1 MGKKAISKASAI
13 HRTVPVSEQNTVV
26 LKQVYLSLE
35 GNAGKV
41 KILHSIDLQITQ
53 GSSCALVGP
62 SGSGKSSLLM
72 VMAGL
77 EQATKGSVTVLGQD
91 ISSMPENQLAQFRR
105 GQVGV
110 VFQSFHLIPSMTA
123 LQNVATALEL
133 AGTRDPFERAQ
144 QKLADVGLTHRSEHF
159 PKQLSGGEQQRVA
172 LARALASDPKIVFAD
187 EPTGNLDAANG
198 AGIADILFTMTKG
211 QPDTTLILVTH
222 DAELAARCDRIVH
235 LRDGKISERPVT

>member
-1 MGKKAISKASAI
+1 
-13 HRTVPVSEQNTVV
+13 VSEQKTVV

-35 GNAGKV
+35 GNAGTIE
-41 KILHSIDLQITQ
+41 ILHSIDLQITQ

-105 GQVGV
+105 GKVGV

>member
-1 MGKKAISKASAI
+1 M
-13 HRTVPVSEQNTVV
+13 SEQKTVV

-35 GNAGKV
+35 GNAGTV
-41 KILHSIDLQITQ
+41 EILHSIDLQITQ

>member
-1 MGKKAISKASAI
+1 M
-13 HRTVPVSEQNTVV
+13 VPVSEQNAID
-26 LKQVYLSLE
+26 LKQVYLSLK
-35 GNAGKV
+35 GNAGKIE
-41 KILHSIDLQITQ
+41 ILHSIDLQITQ

-77 EQATKGSVTVLGQD
+77 EQATKGRVSVLGQD

-133 AGTRDPFERAQ
+133 AGVSDPFGRAA
-144 QKLADVGLTHRSEHF
+144 QKLADVGLAHRSNHF

-198 AGIADILFTMTKG
+198 ASIADILFKLTEA

-222 DAELAARCDRIVH
+222 DAELAARCDRIVN
-235 LRDGKISERPVT
+235 LRDGKVAEGYVS

>member
-1 MGKKAISKASAI
+1 M
-13 HRTVPVSEQNTVV
+13 VPVSEQNAID

-35 GNAGKV
+35 GNAGKIE
-41 KILHSIDLQITQ
+41 ILHSIDLQITQ

-77 EQATKGSVTVLGQD
+77 EQATKGRVSVLGQD

-110 VFQSFHLIPSMTA
+110 VFQSFHLIHSMTA

-133 AGTRDPFERAQ
+133 AGVSDPFGRAA
-144 QKLADVGLTHRSEHF
+144 QKLADVGLAHRSNHF

-198 AGIADILFTMTKG
+198 ASIADILFKLTEA

-222 DAELAARCDRIVH
+222 DAELAARCDRIVN
-235 LRDGKISERPVT
+235 LRDGKVAEGYVS

>member
-1 MGKKAISKASAI
+1 M
-13 HRTVPVSEQNTVV
+13 VPVSEQNAID
-26 LKQVYLSLE
+26 LKQVYLSLK
-35 GNAGKV
+35 GNAGKIE
-41 KILHSIDLQITQ
+41 ILHSIDLQITQ

-77 EQATKGSVTVLGQD
+77 EQATKGRVSVLGQD

-133 AGTRDPFERAQ
+133 AGASDPFDRAA
-144 QKLADVGLTHRSEHF
+144 QKLAEVGLAHRSDHF

-198 AGIADILFTMTKG
+198 ASIADILFTLTEA

-222 DAELAARCDRIVH
+222 DAELAARCDRIVN
-235 LRDGKISERPVT
+235 LRDGKVAEGSVS

>member
-1 MGKKAISKASAI
+1 M
-13 HRTVPVSEQNTVV
+13 SEQNAID

-35 GNAGKV
+35 GNAGKIE
-41 KILHSIDLQITQ
+41 ILHSIDLQITQ

-77 EQATKGSVTVLGQD
+77 EQATKGRVSVLGQD

-133 AGTRDPFERAQ
+133 AGVSDPFGRAA
-144 QKLADVGLTHRSEHF
+144 QKLADVGLAHRSNHF

-198 AGIADILFTMTKG
+198 ASIADILFKLTEA

-222 DAELAARCDRIVH
+222 DAELAARCDRIVN
-235 LRDGKISERPVT
+235 LRDGKVAEGYVS

>member
-1 MGKKAISKASAI
+1 M
-13 HRTVPVSEQNTVV
+13 SEQKTVV

-35 GNAGKV
+35 GNAGTIE
-41 KILHSIDLQITQ
+41 ILHSIDLQITQ

-105 GQVGV
+105 GKVGV

-172 LARALASDPKIVFAD
+172 LAQALASDPKIVFAD

>member
-1 MGKKAISKASAI
+1 M
-13 HRTVPVSEQNTVV
+13 SEQKTVV

-35 GNAGKV
+35 GNAGTIE
-41 KILHSIDLQITQ
+41 ILHSIDLQITQ
-53 GSSCALVGP
+53 GSSCALVGL

-105 GQVGV
+105 GKVGV